1 MDYHCLVLLF
11 HIFFVGPLLIY
22 LGLRYYN
29 AHNYLWK
36 SLIVLGV
43 GIIAYH
49 LPLYWKFQS
58 AVNAF
63 HVLFVGPAFI
73 ILGLYHSS
81 MPTIVWDLVAMM
93 GVGVAFFHSYK
104 FYSAKGICY

>member
-1 MDYHCLVLLF
+1 MEYYCLVLLF

-49 LPLYWKFQS
+49 LPLYWKFKNPL
-58 AVNAF
+58 NAF
-63 HVLFVGPAFI
+63 HVLFVGPAPFTSGSGT
-73 ILGLYHSS
+73 LEA
-81 MPTIVWDLVAMM
+81 IVSFQLETLIDENLNVTFT
-93 GVGVAFFHSYK
+93 V
-104 FYSAKGICY
+104 